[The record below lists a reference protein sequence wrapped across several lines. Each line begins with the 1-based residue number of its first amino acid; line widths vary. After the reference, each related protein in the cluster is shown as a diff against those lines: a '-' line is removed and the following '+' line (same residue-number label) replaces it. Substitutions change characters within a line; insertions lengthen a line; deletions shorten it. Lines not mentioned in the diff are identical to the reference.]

1 MLWAAVLVQT
11 VALVP
16 LAGARNVYG
25 RGVGDGIGLGLGEWT
40 KWTQTLA
47 VLEVLHVALGL
58 LRSSLFTTVIQIAS
72 RLLLVWGVCD
82 RYMAPRASV
91 AYPTMLFAWAVTEV
105 CRYPY
110 YIAAL
115 NRSPAPLLQWLRY
128 NTFFVLYPLGA
139 GSEAWCIWTA
149 LSEARRESVSYYWFL
164 CFVLATYVPGWF
176 PERERER
183 ERGRGLT
190 DWQDCTISTAT

>member
-1 MLWAAVLVQT
+1 MLAQT

-16 LAGARNVYG
+16 LAGTRNVYD
-25 RGVGDGIGLGLGEWT
+25 RGVGEGLGLGLGLGEWT

-58 LRSSLFTTVIQIAS
+58 LHSSLFTTVIQIAS

-82 RYMAPRASV
+82 RYNAPRASV
-91 AYPTMLFAWAVTEV
+91 AYPAMLFAWAVTEV

-115 NRSPAPLLQWLRY
+115 NRSPVPLLQWLRY

-149 LSEARRESVSYYWFL
+149 LSEARGESVPYYWFL
-164 CFVLATYVPGWF
+164 CFVLATYPPGWF
-176 PERERER
+176 LGGEREREGGR
-183 ERGRGLT
+183 EGELT
-190 DWQDCTISTAT
+190 DWQDCTISTTT